1 MEKLNINNKKI
12 ILGSQS
18 PRRKELLSAMGIKFK
33 VKKLNVEESFPN
45 SLSPIQVALFLAKKK
60 ANAYK
65 IKHNELL
72 ICADTIVYK
81 RRDILGKPRS
91 KKEAIKMLTKI
102 SNKQHY
108 VVTGVN
114 LKTEEEEVSFYEKS
128 IVEFKK
134 LSKSEILFYV
144 NNYNPL
150 DKAGGYGI
158 QDWIGLIGVKKI
170 SGSFYNVMGLPTVK
184 IYENILKLKN
194 K

>member
-81 RRDILGKPRS
+81 KRDILGKPRS

-170 SGSFYNVMGLPTVK
+170 SGSFYNVMGLPTWK
-184 IYENILKLKN
+184 IYENILKLNN

>member
-1 MEKLNINNKKI
+1 MEKLNINHKKI

-18 PRRKELLSAMGIKFK
+18 PRRKELLSAMGLKFK

-114 LKTEEEEVSFYEKS
+114 LKTEEEEVAFYEKS
-128 IVEFKK
+128 IVEFKQ

-184 IYENILKLKN
+184 LYEKINKLIS
-194 K
+194 

>member
-18 PRRKELLSAMGIKFK
+18 PRRKELLSAMGLKFK

>member
-1 MEKLNINNKKI
+1 MEKLNINHKEI

-18 PRRKELLSAMGIKFK
+18 PRRKELLSAMGLKFK

-81 RRDILGKPRS
+81 RRDILGKPRT

-114 LKTEEEEVSFYEKS
+114 LKTEEEEVAFYEKS
-128 IVEFKK
+128 IVEFKQ

-170 SGSFYNVMGLPTVK
+170 SGSFYNVMGLPTLK
-184 IYENILKLKN
+184 IYENILKLNN

>member
-18 PRRKELLSAMGIKFK
+18 PRRKELLSAMGLKFK

-45 SLSPIQVALFLAKKK
+45 SLSPIQIALFLAKKK

>member
-18 PRRKELLSAMGIKFK
+18 PRRKELLSAMGLKFK

-134 LSKSEILFYV
+134 LSKSEILFYI